1 MKNTL
6 AENMI
11 RFGVKNLSESDITK
25 IEESLL
31 TEQTVD
37 LSKEPGLVN
46 AFKSLRAQNAKG
58 IKRPQ
63 AMLGRYLLTF
73 TKDVDF
79 ESAVQVQGN
88 VVGFQTY
95 TLPFVGRLPVIP
107 DFPQGWGGYFQ
118 WKTTETIPY
127 SIQNNF
133 QSPSLRDYSQ
143 NITTVDVAKN
153 ISDPMNL
160 IPIQTLKAMY
170 AASTAAKAQFDQLIA
185 EFKTNPNAAKVRSA
199 LTGNAKAFYGV

>member
-6 AENMI
+6 AENML

-46 AFKSLRAQNAKG
+46 AFKSLKAQNAKG

-63 AMLGRYLLTF
+63 AMLGRYLLMF
-73 TKDVDF
+73 TEDVDF
-79 ESAVQVQGN
+79 QSSVQVQGK
-88 VVGFQTY
+88 VIGFQTWNF
-95 TLPFVGRLPVIP
+95 PRIGRLPVIP
-107 DFPQGWGGYFQ
+107 DFTAGWGGSFS
-118 WKTTETIPY
+118 WKTTEPVPY
-127 SIQNNF
+127 IIENNL
-133 QSPSLRDYSQ
+133 QSPQRQDY
-143 NITTVDVAKN
+143 DPN
-153 ISDPMNL
+153 ISEAQVASNINEQMNL
-160 IPIQTLKAMY
+160 LPIQTLKAMY
-170 AASTAAKAQFDQLIA
+170 AASTTAKPQFDQLIA
-185 EFKTNPNAAKVRSA
+185 EFKTNPNAVRVKNA